1 MSFLSIF
8 HFFNSILLIAL
19 VLLQPQDG
27 GFMRTFGAIKSGYH
41 TKTGS
46 EKVLYIITIISALI
60 FVITSIFIIGN

>member
-8 HFFNSILLIAL
+8 HFLNSILLIAL